1 MTAVS
6 SVAVV
11 GSGFAGAAAA
21 ILLAEGGVQVDLFD
35 AKPDVGALGSGITIQ
50 GNAVRTLDRLGVWE
64 EVQQHSYAF
73 DELGLRAPDPA
84 GTVLA
89 VIPDAK
95 TGGPDYPA
103 TIGAYRPDV
112 ARILVARA
120 EAVGARVR
128 WDAKVEHLEQDDTG
142 VDLAWSDG
150 QGLHRDRYDLVI
162 GADGLHSTVRALL
175 GIEVQPKRN
184 GMGIWRAFVPRP
196 QDVTRTDLVYG
207 GPCYIAGYCPTSED
221 RIYAYLVE
229 DAQDRTLLS
238 PEEQVA
244 TMRRLAEAYHG
255 PWDEIRESLDEHA
268 AVNYTWFTSHLID
281 GPWNRG
287 RVVLIGDA
295 AHSCPPTIA
304 QGAAM
309 GLEDALVLAEL
320 LLAGDAV
327 DEGLWQRFTDR
338 RLPRAKAVV
347 EASMQLADWQL
358 QHDRDGDVPGLM
370 RRVAE
375 LVSTPA

>member
-1 MTAVS
+1 MTAVK

-21 ILLAEGGVQVDLFD
+21 ILLAEGGVTVDLFD
-35 AKPDVGALGSGITIQ
+35 AQTEVGAVGSGITIQ
-50 GNAVRTLDRLGVWE
+50 GNAIRTLDRLRVWDRLKSK
-64 EVQQHSYAF
+64 SYAF

-89 VIPDAK
+89 VVPDVK
-95 TGGPDYPA
+95 MGGPDYPA

-112 ARILVARA
+112 ARLLVDRA
-120 EAVGARVR
+120 EELGVRLHWGARVEGLQQ
-128 WDAKVEHLEQDDTG
+128 DASG
-142 VDLAWSDG
+142 VDLVWNDDA
-150 QGLHRDRYDLVI
+150 GLHRDRFDVVI

-175 GIEVQPKRN
+175 GIDVQPKRN

-196 QDVTRTDLVYG
+196 KDVTRTDLYYG

-229 DAQDRTLLS
+229 DAQDRTVLS

-268 AVNYTWFTSHLID
+268 VVNYTWFTQHVID

-287 RVVLIGDA
+287 RVVVIGDA

-309 GLEDALVLAEL
+309 GLEDAVVIADL
-320 LLAGDAV
+320 LLSSDEVDDA
-327 DEGLWQRFTDR
+327 LWHRFTER
-338 RLPRAKAVV
+338 RLPRAKGVV
-347 EASMQLADWQL
+347 EASVQLADWQL
-358 QHDRDGDVPGLM
+358 QHNRDGDVPGLM